1 MGHEQVR
8 DSLLGD
14 IGRRVRAL
22 RLEGGMT
29 VRDFAER
36 AALSPRFAHQLE
48 AGEGNISIGG
58 LARVAA
64 ALGCSLRHYRW
75 YAPDKLRQSVEELFH
90 WYEAGKL
97 RPCITRCLPLE
108 RSIEA
113 IRLLT
118 ERQAYGK
125 VVVMP

>member
-1 MGHEQVR
+1 MDHVDVR

-14 IGRRVRAL
+14 IGRRVREL
-22 RLEGGMT
+22 RLDAGMT

-64 ALGCSLRHYRW
+64 ALGRSLPELIPPSSQDHSVSAEVWRLMN
-75 YAPDKLRQSVEELFH
+75 DSSGDELQDLRQWLEE
-90 WYEAGKL
+90 
-97 RPCITRCLPLE
+97 
-108 RSIEA
+108 
-113 IRLLT
+113 
-118 ERQAYGK
+118 
-125 VVVMP
+125 